1 MVIQIQQG
9 QEREQPEQGTA
20 RHGQGCELEHFWQG
34 VRSDKAQWTVWAWVH
49 PPQFPWLVWLRTGTL
64 WERQVVTAAAL
75 PSVVRIQVR
84 QVDKVRSHQDLS

>member
-49 PPQFPWLVWLRTGTL
+49 PPQFPWLVWLRTGTVG
-64 WERQVVTAAAL
+64 EAGGDSSCA
-75 PSVVRIQVR
+75 PFCS
-84 QVDKVRSHQDLS
+84 QDSGQAGG